1 MMTFYDMIRMIE
13 TRLKLP
19 DSNNSD
25 IEGLHSDCDDDRIN
39 SIVSVSTSY
48 QKAYENH
55 SSNAKKLEKSHKYN
69 WVDGKKKQYC
79 T

>member
-1 MMTFYDMIRMIE
+1 MMTFYLIRMIE

-19 DSNNSD
+19 DSD
-25 IEGLHSDCDDDRIN
+25 VEGLHSDCDDDHID

-55 SSNAKKLEKSHKYN
+55 SSNAKKLEES
-69 WVDGKKKQYC
+69 
-79 T
+79 